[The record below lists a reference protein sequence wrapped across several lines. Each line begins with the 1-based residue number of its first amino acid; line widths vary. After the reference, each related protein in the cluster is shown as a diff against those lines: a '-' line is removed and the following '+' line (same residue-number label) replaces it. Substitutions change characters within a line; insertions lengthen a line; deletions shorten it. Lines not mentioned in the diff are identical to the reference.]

1 MVDSPNEIRHKSF
14 TVVRRGFDRAAVRA
28 FLDSAA
34 AAVEAGHR
42 IDNLLG
48 LRRQAP
54 FPTARRGFDQDEV
67 RHYLNQLARGFQQPP
82 IGSPL
87 ATTESPAQPA
97 DVELDVDTGDG
108 DQVDMLA
115 ERPDDPEVFDEFVK
129 NLNTPVDGEPEEADL
144 FDSPGRLS
152 EPVIPSVAEPV
163 VPPPA
168 ADSDLVFDPAPVA
181 DSDLIFDPAPLADS
195 GPVFDPAPVAK
206 HEPIADAATFTP
218 VEPAPA
224 VPPAPAPQPVAPAAP
239 AAFAASTSD
248 LEATAPV
255 LPPLPSYD
263 RVDLDDVNVYADAAA
278 GPLDIDEQ
286 AFQSAAADITTLMR
300 QSHALVLRMRAEA
313 EAKVRAAI
321 DATDQEMRTRRDR
334 ETQQLQILRGQAEE
348 QMQAALREAKVY
360 SDESRQQAGRYLA
373 DTKAEADRYV
383 EQRQLSTDAEADR
396 LVSDADAQA
405 RVMIEG
411 ADDQSRKV
419 RADADA
425 YAARARTEAT
435 AEERRTLEAAEV
447 GAAEMRD
454 ETSVLRQQAADTLAE
469 ARREAD
475 RSREQSIQASEQI
488 VVDAHETAIARSQE
502 VMEQARDLVATLT
515 EVESE
520 THTRLLEAR
529 RVLAEVVERTT
540 VSATPDDGLAAR
552 IDDLLNRATD
562 A

>member
-67 RHYLNQLARGFQQPP
+67 RQYLNQLARGFQQPP
-82 IGSPL
+82 VDAPV
-87 ATTESPAQPA
+87 AAAETTPVS
-97 DVELDVDTGDG
+97 VDDSTDEI
-108 DQVDMLA
+108 DMLA

-129 NLNTPVDGEPEEADL
+129 NLNTPVDGEPDEADL
-144 FDSPGRLS
+144 FDNPEDLPDS
-152 EPVIPSVAEPV
+152 VIPSADAPVAAAPVAEQAP
-163 VPPPA
+163 
-168 ADSDLVFDPAPVA
+168 VFDPAPVTEPEPV
-181 DSDLIFDPAPLADS
+181 FDPAPVTEPE
-195 GPVFDPAPVAK
+195 PVFDPAPVAER
-206 HEPIADAATFTP
+206 EPMFDPAPVATP
-218 VEPAPA
+218 EPAA
-224 VPPAPAPQPVAPAAP
+224 VFDAGA
-239 AAFAASTSD
+239 SD
-248 LEATAPV
+248 LQATAPV

-321 DATDQEMRTRRDR
+321 DATDQEMRTRRER
-334 ETQQLQILRGQAEE
+334 ETHQLHILRSQAEE

-360 SDESRQQAGRYLA
+360 SDESRQRAGRYLA

-383 EQRQLSTDAEADR
+383 EQRQVSADAEADR
-396 LVSDADAQA
+396 LVSDADVQA
-405 RVMIEG
+405 RTMIDA

-425 YAARARTEAT
+425 FAARVRTEAT
-435 AEERRTLEAAEV
+435 AEERRTLEAAEI
-447 GAAEMRD
+447 GAAETRD
-454 ETSVLRQQAADTLAE
+454 ETAELRQQATDTLAE

-475 RSREQSIQASEQI
+475 RIREQSVEAAEQI
-488 VVDAHETAIARSQE
+488 VVEAHETAIARSQE

-540 VSATPDDGLAAR
+540 LAATPDDGLAAR

>member
-67 RHYLNQLARGFQQPP
+67 RQYLNQLARGFQQPP
-82 IGSPL
+82 VGEAADESPL
-87 ATTESPAQPA
+87 AER
-97 DVELDVDTGDG
+97 DDEI
-108 DQVDMLA
+108 DMLA
-115 ERPDDPEVFDEFVK
+115 ERPDDPEVFDEFVEK
-129 NLNTPVDGEPEEADL
+129 LTTPVEGEPDEADL
-144 FDSPGRLS
+144 FDNPEDLP
-152 EPVIPSVAEPV
+152 EPVIPTATAPVAEPV
-163 VPPPA
+163 A
-168 ADSDLVFDPAPVA
+168 EA
-181 DSDLIFDPAPLADS
+181 
-195 GPVFDPAPVAK
+195 
-206 HEPIADAATFTP
+206 
-218 VEPAPA
+218 PAPA
-224 VPPAPAPQPVAPAAP
+224 APEPVAEAPAPEPTAAAAPEPVASTPAPAPAPAAP
-239 AAFAASTSD
+239 PQPEPTPAPAYEPVASYD
-248 LEATAPV
+248 PEPTAPA

-263 RVDLDDVNVYADAAA
+263 RVDLGDVGVYADAAA

-313 EAKVRAAI
+313 EAKVRQAI
-321 DATDQEMRTRRDR
+321 EATDQEMRTRRDR
-334 ETQQLQILRGQAEE
+334 ETHQLHILRGQAEE
-348 QMQAALREAKVY
+348 HMQASLRDAKGY
-360 SDESRQQAGRYLA
+360 SDQARQRAGRYLA

-383 EQRQLSTDAEADR
+383 EQRQASADVEADR
-396 LVSDADAQA
+396 LVSDADLQA
-405 RVMIEG
+405 RSTIEA

-425 YAARARTEAT
+425 FAAKVRSEAT
-435 AEERRTLEAAEV
+435 TEERRTLEAAEK
-447 GAAEMRD
+447 GAAELRE
-454 ETSVLRQQAADTLAE
+454 ETAELRQQAADTLAE
-469 ARREAD
+469 ARRTAD
-475 RSREQSIQASEQI
+475 RIREESIEDSEQI
-488 VVDAHETAIARSQE
+488 IVDAHDSAIARSQE

-529 RVLAEVVERTT
+529 RVLAEVVERTS
-540 VSATPDDGLAAR
+540 VSSTPDDGLAAR